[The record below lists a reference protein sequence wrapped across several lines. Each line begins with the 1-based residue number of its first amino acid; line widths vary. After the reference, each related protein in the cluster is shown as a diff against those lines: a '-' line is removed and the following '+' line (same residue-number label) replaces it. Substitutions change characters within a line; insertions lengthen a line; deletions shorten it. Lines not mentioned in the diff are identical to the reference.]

1 MFVTEIRDSN
11 DLLAAIGEKI
21 VIYFHRLIFILLYAY
36 MFMFKVGSA
45 NVSHPFLWRVFTSEF
60 FLISCPAFLLSG
72 ILKISLG
79 TDKNNIIKNVVAEN
93 KIIGLLTIIGFMAIY
108 MLYTRSL
115 FIAQGIIIGV
125 FWLIKMLIGYRIKVR
140 KSELESGEIK
150 SDRKEKIIFIAVAV
164 FILMV
169 QMHQ

>member
-11 DLLAAIGEKI
+11 DLLVAIGEKI
-21 VIYFHRLIFILLYAY
+21 VVYLHRLIFMLLYTY
-36 MFMFKVGSA
+36 VFMFKVGSA
-45 NVSHPFLWRVFTSEF
+45 NVSHPFLWRIFTSKI
-60 FLISCPAFLLSG
+60 FLISCSAFLLSG
-72 ILKISLG
+72 TLKISLG
-79 TDKNNIIKNVVAEN
+79 KEKKNIIKNVVAEN
-93 KIIGLLTIIGFMAIY
+93 KIIGLLTIIVFMAIY
-108 MLYTRSL
+108 MLYTRNWI
-115 FIAQGIIIGV
+115 IAQGIIIGV

-140 KSELESGEIK
+140 ISELESGEIK